1 MLLLELFS
9 DMGPEMTVKILMRTA
24 ATAAFGLILSLQ
36 PATAEPPLADFAT
49 GYVQNFTAHDTPK
62 PLGEAVFQNSD
73 GEKIGFDAFRG
84 KVVLV
89 NLWATW
95 CAPCRR
101 EMPSIDR
108 LAQQLKGPDFDV
120 VAVSVDLGGDD
131 KARKFYK
138 EIKVTNLDFYIDPT
152 ARIGAAF
159 RAFGLPLTV
168 ILNADGLEMG
178 RLVGPAEWDSPEAV
192 DLVKAA
198 IARGRPAG

>member
-1 MLLLELFS
+1 
-9 DMGPEMTVKILMRTA
+9 MTVKTMMRSA
-24 ATAAFGLILSLQ
+24 AAAAFGVILSLQ
-36 PATAEPPLADFAT
+36 PASAEPPLSDFAT
-49 GYVQNFTAHDTPK
+49 GHVQNFVAHEAPK
-62 PLGEAVFQNSD
+62 PIGEATFLNND

-108 LAQQLKGPDFDV
+108 LAEQLKGPDFDV
-120 VAVSVDLGGDD
+120 VAVSVDLAGED
-131 KARKFYK
+131 KAREFFA
-138 EIKVTNLDFYIDPT
+138 EIDVKHLDFYIDPR

-159 RAFGLPLTV
+159 KGFGLPLTV
-168 ILNADGLEMG
+168 ILDAQGMELG
-178 RLVGPAEWDSPEAV
+178 RLLGPAEWDSPEAI

-198 IARGRPAG
+198 IARGRPAS

>member
-1 MLLLELFS
+1 
-9 DMGPEMTVKILMRTA
+9 MTVETMMRMM
-24 ATAAFGLILSLQ
+24 ATATFGLILSLQ
-36 PATAEPPLADFAT
+36 PASAEPPLSDFAV
-49 GYVQNFTAHDTPK
+49 GHVQNFTAHDEARAI
-62 PLGEAVFQNSD
+62 GEAVFKNKD

-95 CAPCRR
+95 CAPCRH

-131 KARKFYK
+131 KAKAFYE
-138 EIKVTNLDFYIDPT
+138 EIQVGNLDFYIDPT
-152 ARIGAAF
+152 GRIGAAF

-168 ILNADGLEMG
+168 ILDAEGREMG

-198 IARGRPAG
+198 IARGRPSS